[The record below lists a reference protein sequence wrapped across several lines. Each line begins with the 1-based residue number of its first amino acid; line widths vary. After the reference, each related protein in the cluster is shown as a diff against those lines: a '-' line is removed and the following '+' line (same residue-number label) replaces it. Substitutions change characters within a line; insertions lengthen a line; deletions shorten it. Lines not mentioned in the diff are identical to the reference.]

1 MDEAKFKIKTYF
13 KITGDFVP
21 DDATAVLKIQPDKQ
35 WKKGDARQAVS
46 GQTYQ
51 FSMWRCGSVAT
62 KNYLHAEK
70 QMEKTISLLHE
81 KVDCL
86 NEFRQKHNV
95 KLTLEVVVKF
105 MNVDEKPIISP
116 SSAVIDFCHATATE
130 LDYDYQFLF
139 GAAQCE

>member
-13 KITGDFVP
+13 KIMGDFAP
-21 DDATAVLKIQPDKQ
+21 DDVTALLGIQPDKQ
-35 WKKGDARQAVS
+35 WKKGDARQAAG
-46 GQTYQ
+46 GQVYQ

-70 QMEKTISLLHE
+70 QMEKTISPLLE
-81 KVDCL
+81 KVELLRD
-86 NEFRQKHNV
+86 FRQSHNV
-95 KLTLEVVVKF
+95 KLTLEVVIKF
-105 MNVDEKPIISP
+105 ISIDEKPTISP

-139 GAAQCE
+139 DVAQGE